1 VAKGFS
7 QVPGQDFTETFSSV
21 AKFTTLRI
29 FLALAAYLDFE
40 IHQVDVIAAYLQGDL
55 DEEIYME
62 VPKGV
67 ENFRSGSR
75 YWKLKKA
82 LYGLKQA
89 GRQWKKWLHDV
100 LTKLNLIRA
109 FADDCLYI
117 RKEDGKIIL
126 IVLVYVD
133 DMAVAGPNGIHIVS
147 FKSALAED
155 FDITDLG
162 ELKFMLGILV
172 TRDCQKRLIYLSQS
186 TYIQQILSRFGM
198 QDAMP
203 VSTPLAVKHNLSAN
217 QSPTSE
223 AEKRAYKDY
232 SDGIHYLS
240 LVGSLLFATQT
251 RPDIQFAVSLIAQF
265 GGNPGIAHL
274 EAAKRILRYLKG
286 TVDFK
291 LVLGRRENGGFDLV
305 GWTDSNWGQDPNDR
319 RSVGGFVFDIA
330 GGCVSWSS
338 KKQNTVATSSVEAE
352 YVASATATKEA
363 IWLWTLLEELN
374 FTQTTAT
381 IIKADNQGCIALA
394 HNPVSHSQAKHID
407 IRHHFIRE
415 RIQRDE
421 IAFQYIST
429 KDMLADI
436 FTKSLPC
443 ETFAKFRTKLGV
455 LPSE

>member
-1 VAKGFS
+1 MAKGFS

-67 ENFRSGSR
+67 ENFRSGSH

-89 GRQWKKWLHDV
+89 GRQWKKQLHDV
-100 LTKLNLIRA
+100 LTKLNLIHA

-133 DMAVAGPNGIHIVS
+133 DMAVAGPNRIHIMS

-172 TRDCQKRLIYLSQS
+172 TRDRQKRLIYLSQS
-186 TYIQQILSRFGM
+186 VYIQQILSHFGM

-203 VSTPLAVKHNLSAN
+203 VSTPLAVKHNLSY
-217 QSPTSE
+217 QLIPVTGIKPTVPFI
-223 AEKRAYKDY
+223 
-232 SDGIHYLS
+232 SD
-240 LVGSLLFATQT
+240 
-251 RPDIQFAVSLIAQF
+251 
-265 GGNPGIAHL
+265 
-274 EAAKRILRYLKG
+274 
-286 TVDFK
+286 
-291 LVLGRRENGGFDLV
+291 
-305 GWTDSNWGQDPNDR
+305 
-319 RSVGGFVFDIA
+319 
-330 GGCVSWSS
+330 
-338 KKQNTVATSSVEAE
+338 
-352 YVASATATKEA
+352 
-363 IWLWTLLEELN
+363 
-374 FTQTTAT
+374 
-381 IIKADNQGCIALA
+381 
-394 HNPVSHSQAKHID
+394 
-407 IRHHFIRE
+407 
-415 RIQRDE
+415 
-421 IAFQYIST
+421 
-429 KDMLADI
+429 
-436 FTKSLPC
+436 
-443 ETFAKFRTKLGV
+443 
-455 LPSE
+455 